1 MKNHIQKVLFF
12 LLAATAMLSSG
23 CLKEDENEAI
33 GTPNSEASL
42 YVIRNAFKG
51 QDITLNKDLL
61 DGANVTGGVVISHYE
76 NGNFPEGYI
85 AIENVWRG
93 QIRGIMVQV
102 NDPASYRFGD
112 SVRIQ
117 LEGARLTRQ
126 NGPLAIT
133 NIGGIEKISDG
144 HQKVHRP
151 VSIGTLQ
158 SNPDRFESTLI
169 SITADVVPEPTGNE
183 NLAGRKSLLD
193 GEQNSIEIL
202 TSENASFG
210 NTKIAPSAAFQG
222 IPLTEGDKLVLRL
235 QTSEDMAFPS
245 GKLYA
250 GWPETFEEPSH
261 PKGSYNMPDIGN
273 NVGLPT
279 GEWHLYQAI
288 FGSTAGRDRIVS
300 GLNAI
305 RLQQNRSDDEYVQMN
320 FDVPDGA
327 SKVTFWYGAYY
338 NDQSSTFKLEYSTD
352 HGATWQQVG
361 EQISDAHT
369 FAQDMNPKQAIFLM
383 NIPGPVRFRVNKL
396 GLGTSNN
403 TVSNGRLGIDDIAI
417 YKSY

>member
-1 MKNHIQKVLFF
+1 MKNYIHRIVFF
-12 LLAATAMLSSG
+12 LLGTAMLSSG
-23 CLKEDENEAI
+23 CFKEDINEAI

-42 YVIRNAFKG
+42 YTVRNAYKG
-51 QDITLNKDLL
+51 SDIVLNKELL
-61 DGANVTGGVVISHYE
+61 EGASMTGGVVISQYE

-102 NDPASYRFGD
+102 NDPANYKFGD
-112 SVRIQ
+112 SVSIR

-133 NIGGIEKISDG
+133 GIAGIEKVSSG

-158 SNPDRFESTLI
+158 KNADRFESTLI
-169 SITADVVPEPTGNE
+169 SITADVDPEPTGGE
-183 NLAGRKSLLD
+183 NLAGRKALLD
-193 GEQNSIEIL
+193 GENNTIEVF
-202 TSENASFG
+202 TSENATFG
-210 NTKIAPSAAFQG
+210 DIRIAPSAAFQG
-222 IPLTEGDKLVLRL
+222 IPLSDGGKMVLRL
-235 QTSEDMAFPS
+235 QSQADMAYPS

-261 PKGSYNMPDIGN
+261 PKGSYNMPDIQN

-288 FGSTAGRDRIVS
+288 FGNTAGRDRIVS
-300 GLNAI
+300 GANAI

-352 HGATWQQVG
+352 QGATWQQVG

-383 NIPGPVRFRVNKL
+383 NIPGPVRFRVNKI

>member
-1 MKNHIQKVLFF
+1 MKKHIQKILFSF
-12 LLAATAMLSSG
+12 LAGTAMLSSG
-23 CLKEDENEAI
+23 CLKEDVNEAL
-33 GTPNSEASL
+33 GTPNSEASV
-42 YVIRNAFKG
+42 YVIRNAYKG
-51 QDITLNKDLL
+51 QDVTLNKELL
-61 DGANVTGGVVISHYE
+61 DGANLTGGVVISHYD
-76 NGNFPEGYI
+76 NGNFPEGYV

-93 QIRGIMVQV
+93 QIRGILVQV
-102 NDPASYRFGD
+102 NDPASYKFGD
-112 SVRIQ
+112 SIRINV
-117 LEGARLTRQ
+117 EGARLTRQ
-126 NGPLAIT
+126 TGPLALT
-133 NIGGIEKISDG
+133 DVAGIEKISSG

-158 SNPDRFESTLI
+158 NNPDRFESTLI
-169 SITADVVPEPTGNE
+169 SITADVDPEPSGGE
-183 NLAGRKSLLD
+183 NLAGRKVLLD
-193 GEQNSIEIL
+193 GEQNTIELL
-202 TSENASFG
+202 TSENASFVD
-210 NTKIAPSAAFQG
+210 TKIAPSAAFQG
-222 IPLTEGDKLVLRL
+222 IPLNEGNKLVLRL
-235 QTSEDMAFPS
+235 QTADDMAYPS
-245 GKLYA
+245 GKLYP

-261 PKGSYNMPDIGN
+261 PKGSYNMAAIEN

-288 FGSTAGRDRIVS
+288 FGNTAGRDRIVS

-305 RLQQNRSDDEYVQMN
+305 RFQQNRSDDEYVQMN

-352 HGATWQQVG
+352 QGVTWQQVG
-361 EQISDAHT
+361 EPVSDAHT
-369 FAQDMNPKQAIFLM
+369 FAQDRNAKQAIFLM

>member
-1 MKNHIQKVLFF
+1 
-12 LLAATAMLSSG
+12 
-23 CLKEDENEAI
+23 
-33 GTPNSEASL
+33 
-42 YVIRNAFKG
+42 
-51 QDITLNKDLL
+51 
-61 DGANVTGGVVISHYE
+61 
-76 NGNFPEGYI
+76 
-85 AIENVWRG
+85 
-93 QIRGIMVQV
+93 
-102 NDPASYRFGD
+102 
-112 SVRIQ
+112 
-117 LEGARLTRQ
+117 
-126 NGPLAIT
+126 
-133 NIGGIEKISDG
+133 
-144 HQKVHRP
+144 
-151 VSIGTLQ
+151 
-158 SNPDRFESTLI
+158 
-169 SITADVVPEPTGNE
+169 
-183 NLAGRKSLLD
+183 
-193 GEQNSIEIL
+193 
-202 TSENASFG
+202 
-210 NTKIAPSAAFQG
+210 
-222 IPLTEGDKLVLRL
+222 
-235 QTSEDMAFPS
+235 
-245 GKLYA
+245 
-250 GWPETFEEPSH
+250 
-261 PKGSYNMPDIGN
+261 MPDIGN